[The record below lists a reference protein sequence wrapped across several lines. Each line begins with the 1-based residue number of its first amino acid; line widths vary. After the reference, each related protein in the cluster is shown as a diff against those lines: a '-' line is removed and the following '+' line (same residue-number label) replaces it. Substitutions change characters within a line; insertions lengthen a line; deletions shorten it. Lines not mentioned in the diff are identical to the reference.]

1 MKNINTIFRFEWQ
14 QLVRGTLM
22 RWLLLLLTACSC
34 YAIYYGN
41 QSIGRQVKNI
51 AFLEHLNDSTKQAFH
66 NYFTD
71 KQVADSMRFGW
82 ASMNS
87 LYDGITTEDYLG
99 NNMAVNKPNRLSHL
113 SIGQRDVY
121 PVYRKVT
128 ARSLYYDGSGLS
140 LDDKYAETNN
150 PHKLLAGNFDLSFV
164 FLYLFP
170 LLIIALCYNIL
181 SQEKEQ
187 GTFPILNT
195 QPISLRQII
204 AYKFLF
210 KFILIIGLVVIY
222 SLLGYLFSPVKHT
235 FPLLSFLSWL
245 AILTGYMLFW
255 FAIVFLI
262 VSFKYNSSVSALSLT
277 GFWML
282 FLIIIPSLI
291 NNYVA
296 ANYKISSRIRFVKD
310 VGKEI
315 SSLWDLDDSILL
327 PAYYKAYPQYADN
340 PIKALWSKE
349 DSFDSLA
356 KNEDT
361 DSRYNKRIIVWHY
374 ILDYRI
380 KKQLVIYNQ
389 QILNKLSAAEKF
401 TWLNPVVTTQEALND
416 ISASGYRQNQQFRNA
431 TAAYQDTVFNTTNRF
446 IFGDKKLTLDD
457 YKSYPAFRIDNTS
470 INIKEVIS
478 AIALLLVLSGFFIGL
493 GVITFNKKNN
503 D

>member
-14 QLVRGTLM
+14 QLVRATLM

-41 QSIGRQVKNI
+41 QSIAMQVKNI
-51 AFLEHLNDSTKQAFH
+51 AFLEHLSDSTKQVFH
-66 NYFTD
+66 NYFTN

-82 ASMNS
+82 ADMNS
-87 LYDGITTEDYLG
+87 LYDGFTTENYLE
-99 NNMAVNKPNRLSHL
+99 NNVAVNKPNRLSHL
-113 SIGQRDVY
+113 SIGQRDIY

-128 ARSLYYDGSGLS
+128 ARSLYYDGNGIS

-181 SQEKEQ
+181 SEEKEQ

-195 QPISLRQII
+195 QPVTLIKIV

-210 KFILIIGLVVIY
+210 KFLLVVALVAIY
-222 SLLGYLFSPVKHT
+222 SLLGYIFSPVKQPY
-235 FPLLSFLSWL
+235 PLLSFLSWL
-245 AILTGYMLFW
+245 IILSSYMLFW
-255 FAIVFLI
+255 FAIAFLI
-262 VSFKYNSSVSALSLT
+262 VSLKYNSSVSALSLV
-277 GFWML
+277 GCWML

-296 ANYKISSRIRFVKD
+296 ANYKISSRTKFVRE
-310 VGKEI
+310 VGKQIGSIWEMN
-315 SSLWDLDDSILL
+315 DSITL
-327 PAYYKAYPQYADN
+327 PVYYNAFPQFAVN
-340 PIKALWSKE
+340 PLKPLWTDK
-349 DSFDSLA
+349 DSYDSLS
-356 KNEDT
+356 KNEDIDT
-361 DSRYNKRIIVWHY
+361 RYNKKLLLYHF
-374 ILDYRI
+374 ILDQNI
-380 KKQLVIYNQ
+380 KAQLAVYNQ
-389 QILNKLSAAEKF
+389 QITDKLIAAEKF
-401 TWLNPVVTTQEALND
+401 AWLNPAVTTQEALND

-457 YKSYPAFRIDNTS
+457 YKSYPPFRIDNTS
-470 INIKEVIS
+470 INTKEVIS
-478 AIALLLVLSGFFIGL
+478 AIALLLVLSLVFIGL
-493 GVITFNKKNN
+493 GSNN
-503 D
+503 I

>member
-14 QLVRGTLM
+14 QLVRATLM

-41 QSIGRQVKNI
+41 QSIAMQVKNI
-51 AFLEHLNDSTKQAFH
+51 AFLEHLSDSTKQVFH
-66 NYFTD
+66 NYFTN

-82 ASMNS
+82 ADMNS
-87 LYDGITTEDYLG
+87 LYDGFTTENYLE
-99 NNMAVNKPNRLSHL
+99 NNVAVNKPNRLSHL
-113 SIGQRDVY
+113 SIGQRDIY

-128 ARSLYYDGSGLS
+128 ARSLYYDGNGIS

-181 SQEKEQ
+181 SEEKEQ

-195 QPISLRQII
+195 QPVALIKIV

-210 KFILIIGLVVIY
+210 KFLLVVALVAIY
-222 SLLGYLFSPVKHT
+222 SLLGYIFSPVKQPY
-235 FPLLSFLSWL
+235 PLLSFLSWL
-245 AILTGYMLFW
+245 IILSSYMLFW
-255 FAIVFLI
+255 FAIAFLI
-262 VSFKYNSSVSALSLT
+262 VSLKYNSSVSALSLV
-277 GFWML
+277 GCWML

-296 ANYKISSRIRFVKD
+296 ANYKISSRTKFVRE
-310 VGKEI
+310 VGKQIGSIWEMN
-315 SSLWDLDDSILL
+315 DSITL
-327 PAYYKAYPQYADN
+327 PVYYNAFPQFAVN
-340 PIKALWSKE
+340 PLKPLWTDK
-349 DSFDSLA
+349 DSYDSLS
-356 KNEDT
+356 KNEDIDT
-361 DSRYNKRIIVWHY
+361 RYNKKLLLYHF
-374 ILDYRI
+374 ILDQNI
-380 KKQLVIYNQ
+380 KAQLAVYNQ
-389 QILNKLSAAEKF
+389 QITYKLIAAEKF
-401 TWLNPVVTTQEALND
+401 EWLNPAVTTQEALND

-457 YKSYPAFRIDNTS
+457 YKSYPPFRIDNTS
-470 INIKEVIS
+470 INTKEVIS
-478 AIALLLVLSGFFIGL
+478 AIALLLVLSLVFIGL
-493 GVITFNKKNN
+493 GSNN
-503 D
+503 I